1 MQPRPDH
8 GEESYQGSGR
18 LNGKKVLITGG
29 DSGIGR
35 AVAIAY
41 AREGADVA
49 INYLPDEEEDA
60 REVVELIKKAG
71 RNVAAIPGDIRDE
84 TFCQTLVNQAVDAL
98 GGLDILVNN
107 AGRQQFCESID
118 DLTTEA
124 FDATF
129 KTNVYATFWITK
141 AALRHLSSGSVIIN
155 TTSVQAYEPSDILLD
170 YAQTKAAIA
179 VFTKSLAK
187 RRRAGSLLDGVAV
200 LRRSATGKNREI
212 WRAVPAWSTRSTGGD
227 RTAVCHAG
235 CVREQL
241 HVRSGLVFR
250 RWHRDLITRCLPAND
265 DRRNVN
271 ESTHLSWP
279 ASR

>member
-60 REVVELIKKAG
+60 REVVELIQKAG

-179 VFTKSLAK
+179 SSPNRWRNNW
-187 RRRAGSLLDGVAV
+187 RRRGFGLTPSRRVPTGRCCSAAEVSHRKKSRNLARSPRLVDPVNR
-200 LRRSATGKNREI
+200 RRSHRCMSR
-212 WRAVPAWSTRSTGGD
+212 WRHQ
-227 RTAVCHAG
+227 RTAT
-235 CVREQL
+235 RP
-241 HVRSGLVFR
+241 VRSGVQTVAPGPYNARF
-250 RWHRDLITRCLPAND
+250 
-265 DRRNVN
+265 
-271 ESTHLSWP
+271 
-279 ASR
+279 ASQQEKCE